1 MPPSPRSHRP
11 GLTSIDDDN
20 WEEDPPD
27 AAAPAHYGRT
37 VKHHSSSRGSYNE
50 QQQQQPYSFDPYHV
64 HYGAENV
71 ARMPPPE
78 SSRRSNRQSRSAR
91 AGESSSDDVV
101 SSRYVAVIKP
111 WHVSLL
117 CFDSFISAHAL
128 RQTLTLRIAVTT
140 DQRTILRVWEKKQTN
155 VRHSC
160 LLPVLVLANIVK

>member
-20 WEEDPPD
+20 WEEDLPD

-50 QQQQQPYSFDPYHV
+50 QQQQPYSFDPYHV
-64 HYGAENV
+64 HYGADNV

-101 SSRYVAVIKP
+101 SSRYVAAII
-111 WHVSLL
+111 L

-128 RQTLTLRIAVTT
+128 RQTPTLRIAVTT

-160 LLPVLVLANIVK
+160 LLPVLVLANIAK